1 MHYFRATATKVQIW
15 GSNSDLSASI
25 VLILDFDILLSRQR
39 WMRHDSLRELS
50 VLGETNLHGE
60 HLVNSEVGT
69 VRNERGA
76 ARGGACNWL
85 GQLER
90 ILCLAEDLAGELAAG
105 GQTGRNFESVC
116 RNSYAGIHMQKEQH
130 TGAFG
135 PLSKTQFCPGYWKK

>member
-1 MHYFRATATKVQIW
+1 MKVQIW

-85 GQLER
+85 GQLGR

-105 GQTGRNFESVC
+105 GQTGWNFESVC

-130 TGAFG
+130 RGAFG
-135 PLSKTQFCPGYWKK
+135 PLSKMQFCPGYWKK

>member
-69 VRNERGA
+69 VRNEQGA

-85 GQLER
+85 GQLGR

-116 RNSYAGIHMQKEQH
+116 RNPYAE
-130 TGAFG
+130 GAAYRG
-135 PLSKTQFCPGYWKK
+135 LWTTE